1 MGTMFFSE
9 RGNCSLCGQE
19 KMKSH
24 GLCVYCLERLE
35 FVYGREKTGQVYT
48 DYFLFAND
56 FFRSYFYSFKF
67 FSKTYLAVAFAR
79 LLVMEGEKRNLFKNV
94 DAIIP
99 IPMHPEEQRQ
109 RGYNQVLLLAEE
121 VYKMTGIPV
130 YGTLKKIRETK
141 RQHHLSL
148 RDRRENVK
156 DAFCFKGENNG
167 KRFLLLDDFVTTGS
181 TMEEAAKAV
190 LKGNGR
196 IAGAMALAS
205 TTHPMFP

>member
-1 MGTMFFSE
+1 M
-9 RGNCSLCGQE
+9 
-19 KMKSH
+19 
-24 GLCVYCLERLE
+24 
-35 FVYGREKTGQVYT
+35 
-48 DYFLFAND
+48 
-56 FFRSYFYSFKF
+56 
-67 FSKTYLAVAFAR
+67 AVAFAR
-79 LLVMEGEKRNLFKNV
+79 LLVTEGEKRNLFKNV

-156 DAFCFKGENNG
+156 DAFCFKGENDG

>member
-19 KMKSH
+19 KMKSQ

-56 FFRSYFYSFKF
+56 FFRRYFYSFKF

-79 LLVMEGEKRNLFKNV
+79 ILVTEGEKRNLFENV

-99 IPMHPEEQRQ
+99 IPMYPAEQRQ

-130 YGTLKKIRETK
+130 YRTLEKIRETK
-141 RQHHLSL
+141 KQQS
-148 RDRRENVK
+148 
-156 DAFCFKGENNG
+156 
-167 KRFLLLDDFVTTGS
+167 S
-181 TMEEAAKAV
+181 
-190 LKGNGR
+190 
-196 IAGAMALAS
+196 
-205 TTHPMFP
+205 